1 MTTATE
7 MKFDDLVNMAKV
19 RHEDLNPVD
28 RSSKLGR
35 LRFALANPQEAIEM
49 AKAGNAE
56 TFIPQWGLQSP
67 GVAGFPDILE
77 LSPHAIRQFCSRS
90 MLDYNQRLLERLPA
104 DSVFADMNYLLANDV
119 GDKMSFLRMVHGSE
133 DGSRATARAILGSR
147 FTPLDDLEL
156 LSVARDYLQD
166 AVVRFHGFSGM
177 TSHFTASFPSESRSD
192 GVEPGIHIANSE
204 VGVRSVTIQAVL
216 FRKICTNVLP
226 RIDMMGDFGQSK
238 SGNIYVRDGE
248 GDHNMTGARRGTIEG
263 GWRFIHTGSHERLS
277 EFVKNAVEEATSAD
291 NPMLE
296 MWDKGLGQR
305 IDDPAKALERI
316 AKLSQLGKDDHAAVV
331 NAHTEEAAVSGLDFA
346 NSVTGIANAFTRA
359 ANAQEDSEKRYD
371 FQMAGA
377 RTFSVFG

>member
-1 MTTATE
+1 MMATE
-7 MKFDDLVNMAKV
+7 MKFDALVQMAKV

-28 RSSKLGR
+28 RSSKLGS
-35 LRFALANPQEAIEM
+35 LRFVLANSEEAIET
-49 AKAGNAE
+49 AKTGNASK
-56 TFIPQWGLQSP
+56 FAPRWGLQSP
-67 GVAGFPDILE
+67 GVAGFPGILE
-77 LSPHAIRQFCSRS
+77 LSTHAIGQFCSRS
-90 MLDYNQRLLERLPA
+90 MLDFNQRLLNRLPPQ
-104 DSVFADMNYLLANDV
+104 SVFHDMNYLLANDV
-119 GDKMSFLRMVHGSE
+119 GDKMSLLRMVHGSE
-133 DGSRATARAILGSR
+133 DNSTAMARAILGSR

-156 LSVARDYLQD
+156 LTVAGEYLQD
-166 AVVRFHGFSGM
+166 AVVRFHGTTGL
-177 TSHFTASFPSESRSD
+177 TSHFTATFPSESRGD

-238 SGNIYVRDGE
+238 SGNLYLRDGD
-248 GDHNMTGARRGTIEG
+248 GAHNLSGARKGTVEG
-263 GWRFIHTGSHERLS
+263 GWRFIHTGNHERLS
-277 EFVKNAVEEATSAD
+277 EFVKNAVEEATSAS

-296 MWDKGLGQR
+296 MWDKGLGVKV
-305 IDDPAKALERI
+305 DDPAKALERI
-316 AKLSQLGKDDHAAVV
+316 AKLSSLGKDDHAAVV

-359 ANAQEDSEKRYD
+359 ANGQTDAEKRYD

>member
-1 MTTATE
+1 MMATE
-7 MKFDDLVNMAKV
+7 MKFNDLVAMAKV

-28 RSSKLGR
+28 RTSKLGS
-35 LRFALANPQEAIEM
+35 LRFVLANSQEAIET
-49 AKAGNAE
+49 AKAGKADK
-56 TFIPQWGLQSP
+56 FVARWGLQSP
-67 GVAGFPDILE
+67 GVAGFPGILE
-77 LSPHAIRQFCSRS
+77 LSPHAIRQFCSRG
-90 MLDYNQRLLERLPA
+90 MLDFNQRLLERLPPQ
-104 DSVFADMNYLLANDV
+104 SVFDDMNYLLANDV

-133 DGSRATARAILGSR
+133 DGSTATARAILGSR

-156 LSVARDYLQD
+156 LTVAGEYLQD
-166 AVVRFHGFSGM
+166 AVVRFHGTSGL
-177 TSHFTASFPSESRSD
+177 TSHFTATFPSESRGD

-216 FRKICTNVLP
+216 FRKVCTNVLP

-238 SGNIYVRDGE
+238 SGDIYVRDGE
-248 GDHNMTGARRGTIEG
+248 GTHSFTGARKGTVEG
-263 GWRFIHTGSHERLS
+263 GWRFIHTGNHERLS

-291 NPMLE
+291 NPMLA
-296 MWDKGLGQR
+296 MWDKGLGQKV
-305 IDDPAKALERI
+305 DDPAKALERI
-316 AKLSQLGKDDHAAVV
+316 AKLSSLGKDDHTAVV

-359 ANAQEDSEKRYD
+359 ANKVEDVEKRYD